1 MLPLRSL
8 RSFAPLRENSSKR
21 LQWLGLVIALD
32 WSIASTFALLV
43 VLGFGLRVTQLGA
56 IGFAEHE
63 MNKLNAN
70 YED

>member
-1 MLPLRSL
+1 MAGNLKINS
-8 RSFAPLRENSSKR
+8 SAPLVVNWGIER
-21 LQWLGLVIALD
+21 LGLVTALD
-32 WSIASTFALLV
+32 WSIAGTLALLV
-43 VLGFGLRVTQLGA
+43 VLGFGLRVTQFGA

>member
-1 MLPLRSL
+1 VAGNLKINS
-8 RSFAPLRENSSKR
+8 SAPLVANWRIER
-21 LQWLGLVIALD
+21 LGLVTALD
-32 WSIASTFALLV
+32 WSIAGTLALLV

>member
-1 MLPLRSL
+1 MANWRME
-8 RSFAPLRENSSKR
+8 R
-21 LQWLGLVIALD
+21 LGLVTGLD
-32 WSIASTFALLV
+32 WSIAGTLALLV
-43 VLGFGLRVTQLGA
+43 VLGFGLRVTQFGV